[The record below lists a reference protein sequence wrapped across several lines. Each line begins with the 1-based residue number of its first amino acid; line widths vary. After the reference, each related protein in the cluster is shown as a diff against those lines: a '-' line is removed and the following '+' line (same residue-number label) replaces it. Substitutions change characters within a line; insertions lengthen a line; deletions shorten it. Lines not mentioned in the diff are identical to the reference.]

1 MIDSIS
7 AFSKNIIYVPDETF
21 KRQKNGWLKKLGFNF
36 KLANNG
42 YLNIFGQLSEF
53 WNIVNNISDTN
64 YPLIPLNDL
73 NLALQT
79 FEDVFHI
86 RLNDLDLTRLDLA
99 LDVNFDIF
107 IDLNNLDI
115 LSKNYEVKTFSKLDS
130 SVMFSQK
137 NGENVRLIFYQN
149 AAKGRPEG
157 IRFETRFLKTSVPY
171 KHLSQITEDK
181 IKSIIIPLI
190 EFHLDKVNYKNDL
203 PELNNILKKVTYS
216 EVRNEIYKHGL
227 LLIENKKFYQYKEL
241 LKSNGLDRHSLKRL
255 EDERNEVLLRSSNG
269 LLEDPIK
276 RISKQLN
283 ILKNEF

>member
-7 AFSKNIIYVPDETF
+7 AFSKNIIYVPDESF

-36 KLANNG
+36 KIASNG
-42 YLNIFGQLSEF
+42 YLNIYGELSKF
-53 WNIVNNISDTN
+53 WNIINNISDTN
-64 YPLIPLNDL
+64 FPLIPLEDL

-99 LDVNFDIF
+99 LDLNFDIF

-130 SVMFSQK
+130 SIMFSQK
-137 NGENVRLIFYQN
+137 NGENIRLVFYQN
-149 AAKGRPEG
+149 APKGRPEG

-181 IKSIIIPLI
+181 IKSIIIPLM
-190 EFHLDKVNYKNDL
+190 EFHLEKVNYKNDL
-203 PELNNILKKVTYS
+203 PELDTIIKKTTYS
-216 EVRNEIYKHGL
+216 EVRNVIYRYGL
-227 LLIENKKFYQYKEL
+227 IMVENRKFHQFKDY
-241 LKSNGLDRHSLKRL
+241 LKGNGLDRHSLKRL
-255 EDERNEVLLRSSNG
+255 EDERNEVLINSSNG
-269 LLEDPIK
+269 LIEDPIK
-276 RISKQLN
+276 TILKQLKQ
-283 ILKNEF
+283 LRT

>member
-7 AFSKNIIYVPDETF
+7 AFSKNIIYVPDESF
-21 KRQKNGWLKKLGFNF
+21 KRKKNGWLKKLGFNF
-36 KLANNG
+36 KIANNG
-42 YLNIFGQLSEF
+42 YLNIYGELSKF

-64 YPLIPLNDL
+64 FPLIPLEDL

-130 SVMFSQK
+130 SIMFSQK
-137 NGENVRLIFYQN
+137 AGQNVRLIFYQN
-149 AAKGRPEG
+149 GPKGRPDG
-157 IRFETRFLKTSVPY
+157 IRFETRFLNTSVPY

-181 IKSIIIPLI
+181 IKSIIIPLM
-190 EFHLDKVNYKNDL
+190 EFHLENVNYKNDL
-203 PELNNILKKVTYS
+203 PELNSILKKVTYS
-216 EVRNEIYKHGL
+216 EVRNEIYKYGL
-227 LLIENKKFYQYKEL
+227 VLIENKKFYQFKDY
-241 LKSNGLDRHSLKRL
+241 LKANGLDRHSLKRL
-255 EDERNEVLLRSSNG
+255 EDERNEVLINSSNG
-269 LLEDPIK
+269 LIQDPIK
-276 RISKQLN
+276 TILKQLKQ
-283 ILKNEF
+283 LQT

>member
-7 AFSKNIIYVPDETF
+7 AFSKNIIYVPDQTF

-36 KLANNG
+36 KIANNG
-42 YLNIFGQLSEF
+42 YLNIYGELSKF
-53 WNIVNNISDTN
+53 WNIINNISDTN
-64 YPLIPLNDL
+64 YPLIPLEDL

-130 SVMFSQK
+130 SVVFSQK
-137 NGENVRLIFYQN
+137 NGQNLRLVFYQN
-149 AAKGRPEG
+149 GPMGRPEG

-181 IKSIIIPLI
+181 IKSIIIPI
-190 EFHLDKVNYKNDL
+190 MEFHLQNVNYKNDL
-203 PELNNILKKVTYS
+203 PELNSIIKKVTYS
-216 EVRNEIYKHGL
+216 EVRNEIYKYGL
-227 LLIENKKFYQYKEL
+227 VLIENKKFYQFKDS
-241 LKSNGLDRHSLKRL
+241 LKANGLDRHSLKRL
-255 EDERNEVLLRSSNG
+255 EDERNEVLINSSNG
-269 LLEDPIK
+269 LLQDPIK
-276 RISKQLN
+276 IILKQLKQ
-283 ILKNEF
+283 LQT

>member
-7 AFSKNIIYVPDETF
+7 AFSKNIIYVPDQTF

-42 YLNIFGQLSEF
+42 YLNIYGQLSEF

-64 YPLIPLNDL
+64 FPLIPLEDL

-137 NGENVRLIFYQN
+137 NGENIRLIFYQN

-181 IKSIIIPLI
+181 IKSIIIPLM
-190 EFHLDKVNYKNDL
+190 EFHLDKVNYKNDIQ
-203 PELNNILKKVTYS
+203 ELDHNIKKITYS
-216 EVRNEIYKHGL
+216 EVRNVLYRYGL
-227 LLIENKKFYQYKEL
+227 VMVENRKFYQYKEY

-255 EDERNEVLLRSSNG
+255 EDERNEVLINSSNG
-269 LLEDPIK
+269 LIQDPIK
-276 RISKQLN
+276 TILKQLKQ
-283 ILKNEF
+283 LRT